1 MNFTDLKLHP
11 IILQAL
17 KDMKFEEPT
26 EIQKQAIPI
35 VFARKDVL
43 GCAQTG
49 TGKTA
54 AFVLPIVHQIITLI
68 EDQTISKKELKCL
81 ILAPTRELAIQIN
94 QFVEDVLKYS
104 NVRHAVI
111 FGGVDVDEQVVQL
124 KKIHPQILVSTPGRF
139 LDIYGYKFL
148 TLKHIKFLV
157 LDEADRMLDFGFQK
171 ELNSIIKLLP
181 RSIQTL
187 LFSATLTEKI
197 QVVAKSILRK
207 PVYIEVSRSASTSV
221 QIEQV
226 LYPVEIKNKINLML
240 HLVKK
245 LKPKSMIV
253 FTKTKAG
260 ADELVK
266 TLKNENFDAEA
277 LHSNRSQNVRIRL
290 LEQFKKNKL
299 KILVATDIASRGLDV
314 DGIEYVVNYDVP
326 VVAEIYTHRVGRTGR
341 ASATGKAFTLVS
353 PEDWN
358 LIEKIQALTEQE
370 IPVEIQHPYI
380 ISLGFMNRKEEIQAE
395 VLPTSIPQNTSKK
408 KKISSKERRK
418 KKASKDKDQK

>member
-1 MNFTDLKLHP
+1 MNFTDLQLHP
-11 IILQAL
+11 LILQAL

-54 AFVLPIVHQIITLI
+54 AFVLPIAHQIITLI
-68 EDQTISKKELKCL
+68 ENETISKKELKCL
-81 ILAPTRELAIQIN
+81 ILAPTRELAIQIHE
-94 QFVEDVLKYS
+94 FVEAALKYS

-111 FGGVDVDEQVVQL
+111 FGGVDVDQQVDQL
-124 KKIHPQILVSTPGRF
+124 KKIHPQILVATPGRF

-157 LDEADRMLDFGFQK
+157 LDEADRMLDMGFQK
-171 ELNSIIKLLP
+171 ELNNIIKLLP
-181 RSIQTL
+181 RGIQTS
-187 LFSATLTEKI
+187 LFSATLTENIKTI
-197 QVVAKSILRK
+197 AKSILRK
-207 PVYIEVSRSASTSV
+207 PVYIEISPSASTSE
-221 QIEQV
+221 QIEQA
-226 LYPVEIKNKINLML
+226 LYPVDISNKINLMI

-266 TLKNENFDAEA
+266 MLKRENLDAEA

-299 KILVATDIASRGLDV
+299 KVLVATDIASRGIDV
-314 DGIEYVVNYDVP
+314 EGIQYVVNYDVP

-341 ASATGKAFTLVS
+341 ASATGKAFSLVT

-358 LIEKIQALTEQE
+358 LIEKIQTLTQQE
-370 IPVEIQHPYI
+370 IPIETQHPYI
-380 ISLGFMNRKEEIQAE
+380 IPLGFMNRKEEIQPV
-395 VLPTSIPQNTSKK
+395 VLPLAPVKK
-408 KKISSKERRK
+408 KKISSKERRR
-418 KKASKDKDQK
+418 KKAFKDNQ

>member
-1 MNFTDLKLHP
+1 MNFTDLQLHP
-11 IILQAL
+11 LILQAL

-54 AFVLPIVHQIITLI
+54 AFVLPIAHQIITLI
-68 EDQTISKKELKCL
+68 ENETISKKELKCL
-81 ILAPTRELAIQIN
+81 ILAPTRELAIQIHE
-94 QFVEDVLKYS
+94 FVEAALKYS

-111 FGGVDVDEQVVQL
+111 FGGVDVDQQVDQL
-124 KKIHPQILVSTPGRF
+124 KKIHPQILVATPGRF

-157 LDEADRMLDFGFQK
+157 LDEADRMLDMGFQK
-171 ELNSIIKLLP
+171 ELNNIIKLLP
-181 RSIQTL
+181 RGIQTS
-187 LFSATLTEKI
+187 LFSATLTENIKTI
-197 QVVAKSILRK
+197 AKTILRK
-207 PVYIEVSRSASTSV
+207 PVYIEISPSASTSE
-221 QIEQV
+221 QIEQA
-226 LYPVEIKNKINLML
+226 LYPVDISNKINLMI

-266 TLKNENFDAEA
+266 MLKRENLDAEA

-299 KILVATDIASRGLDV
+299 KVLVATDIASRGIDV
-314 DGIEYVVNYDVP
+314 EGIQYVVNYDVP

-341 ASATGKAFTLVS
+341 ASATGKAFSLVT

-358 LIEKIQALTEQE
+358 LIEKIQTLTQQE
-370 IPVEIQHPYI
+370 IPIETQHPYI
-380 ISLGFMNRKEEIQAE
+380 IPLGFMNRKEEIQPV
-395 VLPTSIPQNTSKK
+395 VLPLAPVKK
-408 KKISSKERRK
+408 KKISSKERRR
-418 KKASKDKDQK
+418 KKAFKDNQ